1 MGQSLGNK
9 ILRLLQ
15 AINFQYDAK
24 LLYSSSQFYSKSLQ
38 RTITMYT
45 IKQAVVDEESDYTES
60 VELFRTTY
68 RFHILLFLR
77 DYLYECSGKE
87 VPTDDEKWENAKKR
101 YAEKRLRANAKKRN
115 TSEE

>member
-9 ILRLLQ
+9 ILTLLK

-45 IKQAVVDEESDYTES
+45 IKQAVVDEDSDYTES
-60 VELFRTTY
+60 IELFRTTY

-77 DYLYECSGKE
+77 DYYCEISGQE
-87 VPTDDEKWENAKKR
+87 VPTDDPKWESAKKR
-101 YAEKRLRANAKKRN
+101 YAEKRLKADAKKRN
-115 TSEE
+115 TGE